1 MYSRSDHCLSLVLF
15 LQEAGSAEDDRRSQP
30 RRYVHRP
37 ASNLICSSTSIL
49 KSTFMSQIFIATL
62 DWAIIFVFEENNH
75 FSFYPSY
82 DMQHLHQGEYSDRC
96 MTNERNMT
104 NIQTL
109 PEFEFLLMYVS
120 FSEWVTAFLICL
132 FWPDNRSSKEIKL
145 KSICDFRL
153 CNNQYLCL
161 RKELKI

>member
-37 ASNLICSSTSIL
+37 AFILFCSSTSIL
-49 KSTFMSQIFIATL
+49 KYTFMSQIFIATL
-62 DWAIIFVFEENNH
+62 DWTIIFVLEENIH
-75 FSFYPSY
+75 FSFDPSN
-82 DMQHLHQGEYSDRC
+82 DMQYIHQGEYSDRI
-96 MTNERNMT
+96 MT

-109 PEFEFLLMYVS
+109 PEFEFFLMFVS
-120 FSEWVTAFLICL
+120 FSEWVTAFL
-132 FWPDNRSSKEIKL
+132 FWPDNRSSEEIEIKSEW
-145 KSICDFRL
+145 KPICDFRL

-161 RKELKI
+161 RKRLKI